1 MWVWN
6 RFLEQTGTIIYEN
19 EQQLVSGLV
28 SYETPYTLETG
39 TRFAVV
45 KRNHFI
51 RKSDETHRSIV
62 DDLTVQFG
70 MGEIKKLTETGIQLR
85 VGRTRIDYDGIE
97 YRATKVNDFGQKW
110 NKAYLPMGVI
120 EIKFERVVPLAY

>member
-51 RKSDETHRSIV
+51 RKSDETHRSLV